1 MAFPS
6 TSENN
11 YYLMVLPLCTKLTAA
26 KEGKLSYQT
35 WQLEQKNER
44 EWLGKPEENYLWSD
58 NMCIERHR
66 VCEVCIQF
74 NRRSE

>member
-44 EWLGKPEENYLWSD
+44 EWLGKPEENYLWSA